1 MLTKRGFKMNMLRVS
16 AIAVL
21 CLAACVSGDP
31 PSLTYLS
38 DNNGGQAQTVDE
50 IAEIC
55 ETSELQTVTLEVA
68 FPDAP
73 PNCNWGQDGNLLMQQ
88 GVVTG
93 RQEQVASLDLPE
105 GEVICG
111 LKLGFKSLDP
121 SFQQVMVYDDNFFLT
136 FNDVVLA
143 ASYGPMVEVF
153 EEDNGLYT
161 YDWNRLKGYDFGF
174 GQVPTYCIGAD
185 EGLSTCQIPPPEQ
198 PGLISLDFGGE
209 LIERLSLIAVQQGRY
224 DFMFVATGDNDPAT
238 DCSHAAFQFTVD
250 VTLAV
255 PGGS

>member
-1 MLTKRGFKMNMLRVS
+1 MLNLRACV
-16 AIAVL
+16 IVVMVL
-21 CLAACVSGDP
+21 AGCVSGDP
-31 PSLTYLS
+31 PTLTYLP
-38 DNNGGQAQTVDE
+38 DNAGDQAATVEE

-55 ETSELQTVTLEVA
+55 DTSELQTVTLEVA
-68 FPDAP
+68 FPEAP
-73 PNCNWGQDGNLLMQQ
+73 ADCNWGEDGNLVMQQ

-93 RQEQVASLDLPE
+93 RQEQVGSLDLPE

-111 LKLGFKSLDP
+111 LQLGFKSLDP

-153 EEDNGLYT
+153 EEDDGFYT
-161 YDWNRLKGYDFGF
+161 YDWNRLKGYEFGF
-174 GQVPTYCIGAD
+174 GQVPTYCIGAN
-185 EGLSTCQIPPPEQ
+185 EGLSDCTIPPPEQ

-224 DFMFVATGDNDPAT
+224 DFTFVATGDNDPGT

-250 VTLAV
+250 VTVAV